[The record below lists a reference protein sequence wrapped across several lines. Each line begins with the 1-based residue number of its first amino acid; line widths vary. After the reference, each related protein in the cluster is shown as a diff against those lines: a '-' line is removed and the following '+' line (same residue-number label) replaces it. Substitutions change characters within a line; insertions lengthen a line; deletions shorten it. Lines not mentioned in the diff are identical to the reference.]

1 MAAYVPL
8 RLRIATALLMGYAF
22 GALAQPEPTPSANAP
37 FTAVPEPPAS
47 AAAHG
52 QLLEQFAHDV
62 MARVREHVR
71 RGVAYPP
78 EALANRWEGI
88 VRIAVVYGWD
98 GEIEDIALRHSSGH
112 SLLDQAALDIVRG
125 MALPQ
130 APEALRGTEF
140 DITFPISFRLRIDRP
155 H

>member
-1 MAAYVPL
+1 MGRYMRL
-8 RLRIATALLMGYAF
+8 RLRIATTLPMVFAF
-22 GALAQPEPTPSANAP
+22 GALAQPEPTPSAAAP
-37 FTAVPEPPAS
+37 PAVVPEPPAS
-47 AAAHG
+47 ASARG
-52 QLLEQFAHDV
+52 QLLERFAHDV
-62 MARVREHVR
+62 MARVREHVQ

-88 VRIAVVYGWD
+88 VRIAVAYGWA
-98 GEIEDIALRHSSGH
+98 GEIKDIAVRSSSGH
-112 SLLDQAALDIVRG
+112 PILDQAALDIVRG

-140 DITFPISFRLRIDRP
+140 DITFPISFRLQIDRP

>member
-1 MAAYVPL
+1 MPL
-8 RLRIATALLMGYAF
+8 RLRIATALLIGSAF
-22 GALAQPEPTPSANAP
+22 GALAQPDLTPSAGGPPA
-37 FTAVPEPPAS
+37 AVSKPPAS
-47 AAAHG
+47 APAHG

-62 MARVREHVR
+62 MARVREHVQ

-78 EALANRWEGI
+78 EALANHWEGI

-98 GEIEDIALRHSSGH
+98 GEIKDIAVRHSSGH
-112 SLLDQAALDIVRG
+112 PVLDQAALDIVRG

-140 DITFPISFRLRIDRP
+140 DITFPISFRLQIDRP